1 MWPTSYAKRVAS
13 DLESWVEKGWVSA
26 DNAPDILA
34 SLDKEDAPSKLP
46 VVVTILGAVLIGFS
60 AMAFVAANWAE
71 MSKGLRLA
79 ILGLAMWSAY
89 GAAAFLHLRDRA
101 PFAEAAYVIGVALF
115 GANIMLIG
123 QMYHLP
129 QDFPAGLLAWSLGG
143 LVTAWAVQSR
153 AALAAT
159 QLLLMGWTIAVITE
173 GDIHLMYLAPWAA
186 AALLAFRLDWGPA
199 KHLALIGIIVWLL
212 GNAPNLAENLGW
224 GPIGLIAILLN
235 LAIVAWIG
243 GIYGERQGWEFARP
257 LQGYMA
263 ITTMVL
269 FWLGHIVDERLDI
282 SSSMLAPVFALS
294 FSLLPLVLNPMILK
308 TKALQRIDAIAFPA
322 FPLGLVASGY
332 FTTVE
337 GDIPLILTA
346 PLFLVLCVWL
356 VALGTRLHNRFLINL
371 GFAAFGGEALY
382 LYLET
387 FGTLLDTAAFFA
399 IGGILLIAGG
409 FVWERLRRR
418 ATAAQA
424 EATS

>member
-13 DLESWVEKGWVSA
+13 DLESWVEKGWVSG
-26 DNAPDILA
+26 DNAPSILA
-34 SLDKEDAPSKLP
+34 SLDKDDTPSKLP
-46 VVVTILGAVLIGFS
+46 VVITILGAVLIGFS

-71 MSKGLRLA
+71 MSKALRLA

-89 GAAAFLHLRDRA
+89 GAAAYLHLRDRA
-101 PFAEAAYVIGVALF
+101 PFAEAAFVVGVALF

-129 QDFPAGLLAWSLGG
+129 EDFPAGLLAWSLGG

-173 GDIHLMYLAPWAA
+173 GDIHLMYLIPWTA

-224 GPIGLIAILLN
+224 GPIELMTVLSSLFGIIW
-235 LAIVAWIG
+235 LAGIV
-243 GIYGERQGWEFARP
+243 GEEKKQPFARA
-257 LQGYMA
+257 LQGYAA
-263 ITTMVL
+263 IILLVM
-269 FWLGHIVDERLDI
+269 FWLGHIFDEGFEEGAGY
-282 SSSMLAPVFALS
+282 LAPVLSVVVLLGASVFALTRAK
-294 FSLLPLVLNPMILK
+294 IL
-308 TKALQRIDAIAFPA
+308 APQDVIAFAA
-322 FPLGLVASGY
+322 FPVGILLSGAL
-332 FTTVE
+332 TSSD
-337 GDIPLILTA
+337 GDVPLILTA
-346 PLFLVLCVWL
+346 PLLLVLCVWL
-356 VALGTRLHNRFLINL
+356 VTLGTRLHNRFLINL

-418 ATAAQA
+418 ATATQA
-424 EATS
+424 EVAS

>member
-26 DNAPDILA
+26 DNAPNILA
-34 SLDKEDAPSKLP
+34 SLNKEDAPSKLP
-46 VVVTILGAVLIGFS
+46 VVITVLGAVLIGFS
-60 AMAFVAANWAE
+60 AMAFVAANWAD
-71 MSKGLRLA
+71 MSKGLRLG

-89 GAAAFLHLRDRA
+89 GAAAFLHMRNQVA
-101 PFAEAAYVIGVALF
+101 FTEAAFVVGVALF

-143 LVTAWAVQSR
+143 LVTAWVVQSR

-159 QLLLMGWTIAVITE
+159 QLLLMGWTMAVISE
-173 GDIHLMYLAPWAA
+173 GDIHLMYLLPWAV

-199 KHLALIGIIVWLL
+199 KHLALIGLIVWLL
-212 GNAPNLAENLGW
+212 GNSPNLAENLGW
-224 GPIGLIAILLN
+224 GPIELLAVLSSLFGLIW
-235 LAIVAWIG
+235 LA
-243 GIYGERQGWEFARP
+243 GIAGEERQQPFARA
-257 LQGYMA
+257 LQGYAA
-263 ITTMVL
+263 ITLLVM
-269 FWLGHIVDERLDI
+269 FWVGHVVDEGFEDGAGYLI
-282 SSSMLAPVFALS
+282 PALSVVALLAASVFAFARASIFAPQDIIALATFPVGILLS
-294 FSLLPLVLNPMILK
+294 G
-308 TKALQRIDAIAFPA
+308 AL
-322 FPLGLVASGY
+322 
-332 FTTVE
+332 TTSD
-337 GDIPLILTA
+337 GDVPLILTA
-346 PLFLVLCVWL
+346 PLLLALCVWL
-356 VALGTRLHNRFLINL
+356 VTLGTRLHNRFLINL

-418 ATAAQA
+418 ATATQS